1 MIVNKEEKNGRV
13 FMSSGK
19 TKPTD
24 YMRTVQDYPVEGV
37 NFYDV
42 NSLFAQPIWNQ
53 VAAEMA
59 VVIQDQ
65 FNRNGDI
72 THIVG
77 IESRGFVVGAVL
89 AATIGVPFVMVRKKG
104 SKYPGSLL
112 QETYALEY
120 GEDTL
125 VLQEGLLGHAN
136 RVLIADDL
144 VATGGSMLATKRL
157 VEQAEARVIGFA
169 SIINLSYHNSENM
182 KKELHITQ
190 EEIEK

>member
-1 MIVNKEEKNGRV
+1 MIANKEEKNGKV
-13 FMSSGK
+13 YMSLEK

-24 YMRTVQDYPVEGV
+24 YIRTVQDYPVEGV

-42 NSLFAQPIWNQ
+42 NSLFAQPVWNQ
-53 VAAEMA
+53 VAAELA
-59 VVIQDQ
+59 VEIQSR

-89 AATIGVPFVMVRKKG
+89 AATIGVPFVMVRIKG

-125 VLQEGLLGHAN
+125 VLQEGILGHAN

-157 VEQAEARVIGFA
+157 VEQAEARVVGFA
-169 SIINLSYHNSENM
+169 SIINLTYLNSEDM
-182 KKELHITQ
+182 KRELHITQ

>member
-1 MIVNKEEKNGRV
+1 MIVNKAEKSGRV
-13 FMSSGK
+13 YMSLEK

-42 NSLFAQPIWNQ
+42 NSLFAQPVWNQ
-53 VAAEMA
+53 VAAELA
-59 VVIQDQ
+59 VEIQRL
-65 FNRNGDI
+65 FNTRSEI

-77 IESRGFVVGAVL
+77 IESRGFAVGAVL
-89 AATIGVPFVMVRKKG
+89 ASVIGVPFIMVRKKG

-112 QETYALEY
+112 EESYGTEY
-120 GEDTL
+120 SEDTL

-136 RVLIADDL
+136 RVLIVDDL

-157 VEQAEARVIGFA
+157 VEQAEARVVGFA
-169 SIINLSYHNSENM
+169 SIINLTYLNSEDM
-182 KKELHITQ
+182 KGELHITQ
-190 EEIEK
+190 EEITK